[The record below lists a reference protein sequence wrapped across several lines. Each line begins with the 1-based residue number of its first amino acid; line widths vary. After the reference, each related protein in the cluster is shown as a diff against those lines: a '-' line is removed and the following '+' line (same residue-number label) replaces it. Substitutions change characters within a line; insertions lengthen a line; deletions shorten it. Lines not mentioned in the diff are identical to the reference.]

1 MQRNNRSVWINKT
14 VGWLLAA
21 AWVLAACGPKA
32 TAVPATSVPAT
43 SVPPTA
49 APTQGPQYADT
60 IVIASDQDPTALDPA
75 VVYDGSDRVTRLMYE
90 SLLGYKGSSTT
101 ELEPVLATDYSV
113 SSDGLVY
120 TFNLRHDVTFHDGTP
135 FNAQAVKFSFDRA
148 KKIGKGFA
156 WAYWMIDE
164 VKVVD
169 DDTVEFHLNT
179 AFKPFPYVVA
189 NRYASPIVSPSVMS
203 HEVNGDLAEAWLAEN
218 AIGTG
223 PYQLVKWTRQQ
234 EVDLEAYPKYWR
246 PWTEK
251 NIKHVIYK
259 IVPESSTMRQMLER
273 GEIDTATYPSV
284 EDTIALQKNPDVNVV
299 VAPKGASNFNW
310 FVLFNTR
317 KGLLQDAKVRE
328 ALAWA
333 FPYDDM
339 VQVAF
344 VGQATQSVG
353 PVPIGTPGHATDL
366 VVYHQD
372 LDKAKQLLAEA
383 GVQAGQTLKI
393 TYGNHDWGNKILD
406 SLTTT
411 LSELG
416 FKVESEA
423 LGWTA
428 MFENMKTQD
437 TAPDIVISDWWDDYP
452 DGVGYLTGV
461 GDWFWWGS
469 GREEKDY
476 FYFNP
481 EVKDLLDKATS
492 EQDDAKRG
500 DLLHQAQQKIV
511 ADNPAIWAF
520 DYYAALPFRKNVK
533 GYVYNPYYI
542 YTYNLFD
549 MWIEK

>member
-1 MQRNNRSVWINKT
+1 MITMQHHKGI
-14 VGWLLAA
+14 GWLSKAFGLLVTA
-21 AWVLAACGPKA
+21 AWVLSACGPAA
-32 TAVPATSVPAT
+32 TAVPATGAPS
-43 SVPPTA
+43 TA
-49 APTQGPQYADT
+49 APTEGPQYSDT
-60 IVIASDQDPTALDPA
+60 IVIASSQDPSALDPA

-90 SLLGYKGSSTT
+90 SLLGYKGTSTT
-101 ELEPVLATDYSV
+101 ELEPVLATDYSI

-120 TFNLRHDVTFHDGTP
+120 TFNLRQGVTFHDGTA
-135 FNAQAVKFSFDRA
+135 FNAAAVKFSFDRA

-156 WAYWMIDE
+156 WAYWMLDE
-164 VKVVD
+164 VKAVD

-179 AFKPFPYVVA
+179 AFKPFLYVIA
-189 NRYASPIVSPSVMS
+189 NRYASPIVSPSVMA
-203 HEVNGDLAEAWLAEN
+203 HEVDGDLAEAWLAEN

-234 EVDLEAYPKYWR
+234 EVILDAYPNYWR

-284 EDTIALQKNPDVNVV
+284 EDTIALQKNPDIEVV
-299 VAPKGASNFNW
+299 VAPEGSSNFNW
-310 FVLFNTR
+310 FILFNTR
-317 KGLLQDAKVRE
+317 KGLMQDAKVRE

-333 FPYDDM
+333 FPYDDIAN
-339 VQVAF
+339 VAF
-344 VGQATQSVG
+344 AGQATQSVG
-353 PVPIGTPGHATDL
+353 PIPSGSPGHASDL
-366 VVYHQD
+366 FVYHQD

-383 GVQAGQTLKI
+383 GVEPGVTLKI
-393 TYGNHDWGNKILD
+393 TYGNHDWGNKLLD
-406 SLTTT
+406 ALTTT

-416 FKVESEA
+416 FQVESEA

-428 MFENMKTQD
+428 MFEGMKNQE
-437 TAPDIVISDWWDDYP
+437 TAPDIVIGDWWDDYP
-452 DGVGYLTGV
+452 DGAGYLTGL

-469 GREEKDY
+469 GREENDY

-481 EVKDLLDKATS
+481 EVKDLLDQATA
-492 EQDDAKRG
+492 EQDETKRG
-500 DLLHQAQQKIV
+500 ELLDRAQALIV